1 MEEQEE
7 KAVARM
13 VEIKHGMIQQQFHID
28 QDSLSIGRARENNIC
43 IKDAVVSGH
52 HAEIFVEKN
61 EKGEKI
67 YFIQDLKSTN
77 GLYLNKHKISCK
89 QLKHKDKLRIG
100 YSNFVF
106 IEFEK
111 KLKPVQN

>member
-1 MEEQEE
+1 M
-7 KAVARM
+7 ARM
-13 VEIKHGMIQQQFHID
+13 VKIKHGMIQQQYRIE
-28 QDSLSIGRARENNIC
+28 QDNLSIGRARENNIC

-61 EKGEKI
+61 EKGEKV

-77 GLYLNKHKISCK
+77 GLYVNKHKISCK

-100 YSNFVF
+100 HSHFIF
-106 IEFEK
+106 IESEK
-111 KLKPVQN
+111 LSKVTEH

>member
-1 MEEQEE
+1 MEEQQEI
-7 KAVARM
+7 AMARM
-13 VEIKHGMIQQQFHID
+13 VKIEHGMIRQQYRID
-28 QDSLSIGRARENNIC
+28 KDSLSIGRAKENNIC

-61 EKGEKI
+61 EKGKKV

-77 GLYLNKHKISCK
+77 GLYVNKHKITCK

-100 YSNFVF
+100 RSMFIF
-106 IEFEK
+106 IEFETVTK
-111 KLKPVQN
+111 SH

>member
-1 MEEQEE
+1 M
-7 KAVARM
+7 ARM
-13 VEIKHGMIQQQFHID
+13 VQIKHGMIQQQYRID
-28 QDSLSIGRARENNIC
+28 KDTLSIGRARENNIR

-61 EKGEKI
+61 EKGEKV

-89 QLKHKDKLRIG
+89 QIKHKDRLRIG
-100 YSNFVF
+100 NSTFVF
-106 IEFEK
+106 IEFDK
-111 KLKPVQN
+111 KSKSH